1 MEYGIDDKYMKELR
15 DILASVPEIEE
26 AVLYGSRARGD
37 YKRGSDIDL
46 TLKGE
51 KLGREQLVLLRDKLY
66 LSRLP
71 YFVDTNIFSQ
81 LKSQPFINNIL
92 RDGIVIYRRSNGKT
106 KSAL

>member
-1 MEYGIDDKYMKELR
+1 MKR
-15 DILASVPEIEE
+15 PCST
-26 AVLYGSRARGD
+26 ARGD

-92 RDGIVIYRRSNGKT
+92 RDGIVIYRRSHGKT

>member
-1 MEYGIDDKYMKELR
+1 MKELR
-15 DILASVPEIEE
+15 DILASIPEIEE

-46 TLKGE
+46 SLKGVNM
-51 KLGREQLVLLRDKLY
+51 GRKQLVLLRDKLY

-71 YFVDTNIFSQ
+71 YFVDTNIFSE

-92 RDGIVIYRRSNGKT
+92 RDEVTLYRRNDN
-106 KSAL
+106 

>member
-92 RDGIVIYRRSNGKT
+92 RDGIVIYRRSHGKT

>member
-1 MEYGIDDKYMKELR
+1 MKELR
-15 DILASVPEIEE
+15 DILASIPEIEE

-46 TLKGE
+46 SLKGE
-51 KLGREQLVLLRDKLY
+51 NMGRKQLVLLRDKLY

-71 YFVDTNIFSQ
+71 YFVDTNIFSE

-92 RDGIVIYRRSNGKT
+92 RDEVTLYRRNDN
-106 KSAL
+106 

>member
-15 DILASVPEIEE
+15 EILASIPEIEE

-37 YKRGSDIDL
+37 YKRGSDIYL
-46 TLKGE
+46 SLKGE
-51 KLGREQLVLLRDKLY
+51 NMGRKQLVLLRDKLY

-71 YFVDTNIFSQ
+71 YFVDTNIFSE

-92 RDGIVIYRRSNGKT
+92 RDGVTIYRRSDN
-106 KSAL
+106 